1 MFTQLE
7 RFFSIVNVGEEGDV
21 KSRCTNNNRLV
32 IYSLLYYK
40 PRTAYRPAKENFSY
54 RL

>member
-21 KSRCTNNNRLV
+21 KEAGAST
-32 IYSLLYYK
+32 
-40 PRTAYRPAKENFSY
+40 TTGW
-54 RL
+54 